1 MGLTEV
7 SENVK
12 MKQFQKEENKM
23 KDKKNKK
30 IWIALAVFV
39 VVIALLAGAYLM
51 LKPKVQEGSKSVTLT
66 VVNKDG
72 EKKEYQIK
80 TDAEYLQEA
89 MDDAK
94 EEGLTYS
101 GEDSEYGLMVDTVN
115 GEKAVF
121 EEDGAYWGFS
131 VNGEYCNYGISEQ
144 PVADGDAFEIAYT
157 VGE

>member
-1 MGLTEV
+1 M
-7 SENVK
+7 K
-12 MKQFQKEENKM
+12 MEK
-23 KDKKNKK
+23 
-30 IWIALAVFV
+30 
-39 VVIALLAGAYLM
+39 
-51 LKPKVQEGSKSVTLT
+51 
-66 VVNKDG
+66 
-72 EKKEYQIK
+72 KKEYQIK
-80 TDAEYLQEA
+80 TDAEYLQGA

-121 EEDGAYWGFS
+121 EKDGAYWGFS

>member
-1 MGLTEV
+1 
-7 SENVK
+7 
-12 MKQFQKEENKM
+12 M

-39 VVIALLAGAYLM
+39 VVIALLAGAYM
-51 LKPKVQEGSKSVTLT
+51 MFRPQAQEGSKSVT
-66 VVNKDG
+66 
-72 EKKEYQIK
+72 KKEYQIK
-80 TDAEYLQEA
+80 TDAEYLQQA

-115 GEKAVF
+115 GEEAVF
-121 EEDGAYWGFS
+121 EKDGAYWGFS

>member
-51 LKPKVQEGSKSVTLT
+51 LKPKAQEGSKSVTLT

-144 PVADGDAFEIAYT
+144 PVADGDTFEIAYT

>member
-12 MKQFQKEENKM
+12 MKQFQKEENKI
-23 KDKKNKK
+23 KNKKNKK

>member
-1 MGLTEV
+1 MHEKKNRKLWVGLT
-7 SENVK
+7 
-12 MKQFQKEENKM
+12 
-23 KDKKNKK
+23 
-30 IWIALAVFV
+30 AFV

-51 LKPKVQEGSKSVTLT
+51 LKPKAQEGNKSVTIT
-66 VVNKDG
+66 VVDKEG
-72 EKKEYQIK
+72 EKKAYQIK

-94 EEGLTYS
+94 EEGLTYA

-121 EEDGAYWGFS
+121 EKDGAYWGFS
-131 VNGEYCNYGISEQ
+131 MNGEYCNYGIAEQ

>member
-1 MGLTEV
+1 MHEKKNRKLWVGLT
-7 SENVK
+7 
-12 MKQFQKEENKM
+12 
-23 KDKKNKK
+23 
-30 IWIALAVFV
+30 AFV

-51 LKPKVQEGSKSVTLT
+51 LKPKAQEGSKSVTIT
-66 VVNKDG
+66 VVDKEG
-72 EKKEYQIK
+72 EKKAYQIK
-80 TDAEYLQEA
+80 TDAKYLQEA

-94 EEGLTYS
+94 EEGLTYA

-121 EEDGAYWGFS
+121 EKDGAYWGFS
-131 VNGEYCNYGISEQ
+131 VNGEYCNYGIAEQ

>member
-1 MGLTEV
+1 
-7 SENVK
+7 
-12 MKQFQKEENKM
+12 MKE
-23 KDKKNKK
+23 KKNKK
-30 IWIALAVFV
+30 IWIALAAFA
-39 VVIALLAGAYLM
+39 VVIALFAGAYM
-51 LKPKVQEGSKSVTLT
+51 MFRPQAQEGSKSVTLT

-121 EEDGAYWGFS
+121 EEGGAYWGFS

>member
-1 MGLTEV
+1 
-7 SENVK
+7 
-12 MKQFQKEENKM
+12 M

-39 VVIALLAGAYLM
+39 VVIALLAGAYM
-51 LKPKVQEGSKSVTLT
+51 MFRPQAQEGSKSVTIT

-80 TDAEYLQEA
+80 TDAEYLQQA

-115 GEKAVF
+115 GEEAVF
-121 EEDGAYWGFS
+121 EKDAVPIGAFLSMVNTNMGFQ
-131 VNGEYCNYGISEQ
+131 EQ

>member
-1 MGLTEV
+1 MHEKKNRKLWVGLT
-7 SENVK
+7 
-12 MKQFQKEENKM
+12 
-23 KDKKNKK
+23 
-30 IWIALAVFV
+30 AFV

-51 LKPKVQEGSKSVTLT
+51 LKPKAQEGSKSVTIT
-66 VVNKDG
+66 VVDKEG
-72 EKKEYQIK
+72 EKKAYQIK

-94 EEGLTYS
+94 EEGLTYA

-121 EEDGAYWGFS
+121 EKDGAYWGFS
-131 VNGEYCNYGISEQ
+131 VNGEYCNYGIAEQ

>member
-51 LKPKVQEGSKSVTLT
+51 LKPKAQEGSKSVTLT

>member
-1 MGLTEV
+1 
-7 SENVK
+7 
-12 MKQFQKEENKM
+12 MKE
-23 KDKKNKK
+23 KKNKK
-30 IWIALAVFV
+30 IWIALIAFV
-39 VVIALLAGAYLM
+39 AVIALLAGAYM
-51 LKPKVQEGSKSVTLT
+51 MFRPQEQEGSKSVTLT

-72 EKKEYQIK
+72 KEKEYQIK
-80 TDAEYLQEA
+80 TDAKYLQEA

-101 GEDSEYGLMVDTVN
+101 GEESEYGLMVDTVN

>member
-1 MGLTEV
+1 M
-7 SENVK
+7 
-12 MKQFQKEENKM
+12 M

-30 IWIALAVFV
+30 LWIALAAFV
-39 VVIALLAGAYLM
+39 VVIALAGAYLM
-51 LKPKVQEGSKSVTLT
+51 LKPKAQEGSKSVTLT

>member
-1 MGLTEV
+1 
-7 SENVK
+7 
-12 MKQFQKEENKM
+12 M

-39 VVIALLAGAYLM
+39 VVIALLAGAYM
-51 LKPKVQEGSKSVTLT
+51 MFRPQAQEGSKSVTIT

-80 TDAEYLQEA
+80 TDAEYLQQA
-89 MDDAK
+89 MD
-94 EEGLTYS
+94 
-101 GEDSEYGLMVDTVN
+101 DSEYGLMVDTVN
-115 GEKAVF
+115 GEEAVF
-121 EEDGAYWGFS
+121 EKDGAYWGFS